1 MPRGRSGGKGKGSGP
16 KSIAG
21 NDADA
26 FMRDLIRRMDGCE
39 TAEKLNDEV
48 LMPFALALEKVAL
61 ARGYLLNIYGEASN
75 IAVTSDEDAETIY
88 HLIEEYL
95 DQKD

>member
-1 MPRGRSGGKGKGSGP
+1 MANRKKNKRGGDDPEAFLKEMLARMEACP
-16 KSIAG
+16 
-21 NDADA
+21 DA
-26 FMRDLIRRMDGCE
+26 E
-39 TAEKLNDEV
+39 SLNDNV
-48 LMPFALALEKVAL
+48 IMPFALALEEVAL